1 MPIRR
6 TFRSK
11 PRGPE
16 NSEPSPGAPDRAT
29 LILDSD
35 ASQKQEPERILAR
48 MADTLNVWLDHTAPW
63 VAAFWEESIAETIEE
78 VPAAVIALSAE
89 DLRAVKED
97 AAGLIAS
104 ARTHVQRRLVDDRS
118 DDWPH
123 LKPQTDPHD
132 PDFQRTGAM
141 GPFEVSAAGP
151 GTERSAPSLVEG
163 RLDGVLG
170 DVASLFEHHHVSLS
184 GFTRGDPFGHRG
196 RWHPNRSHK
205 PAWSDEMLEA
215 MSLYSRLHDD
225 YAAAL
230 AEAQDLSAEQRRLQ
244 AAQLWDTA

>member
-16 NSEPSPGAPDRAT
+16 HSESSSGAPDSAT

-141 GPFEVSAAGP
+141 GPIRG
-151 GTERSAPSLVEG
+151 ERS
-163 RLDGVLG
+163 
-170 DVASLFEHHHVSLS
+170 
-184 GFTRGDPFGHRG
+184 
-196 RWHPNRSHK
+196 RS
-205 PAWSDEMLEA
+205 
-215 MSLYSRLHDD
+215 RN
-225 YAAAL
+225 
-230 AEAQDLSAEQRRLQ
+230 
-244 AAQLWDTA
+244 